1 MYQHQGHEMLDT
13 PLTPDHK
20 MSPRSDLSMTL
31 SELTESSHL
40 SPESEFANNMK
51 IYDEERRQM
60 IIQQLEILNERKMT
74 ENADVDN
81 SITLLQEQLDLMV
94 RRTSVTNVEE
104 FPGAVNSVFT
114 GPEGHYK

>member
-1 MYQHQGHEMLDT
+1 MKGDVRIKLKEA
-13 PLTPDHK
+13 PNVKIK
-20 MSPRSDLSMTL
+20 M
-31 SELTESSHL
+31 
-40 SPESEFANNMK
+40 F
-51 IYDEERRQM
+51 
-60 IIQQLEILNERKMT
+60 RKMT

-104 FPGAVNSVFT
+104 FPGAVNSSVVT